1 MLDDQAARSVRERDR
16 RLAGCLTLAGLLAA
30 AALAQAQTQTPIEID
45 VDAKVIPNKAG
56 TLRDPQPVTLRV
68 HAELVS
74 ELGYERPIMTGGR
87 VLFPRAGNWNGAK
100 HPKCALNTLTRQGV
114 GACPKGSIF
123 GKGTAKAW
131 ADTEITRPRITV
143 VNGGAK
149 RVYFYTVLT
158 NPARVRAPVVG
169 KIEQLGTGPWKYRL
183 DYRVPVSLQV
193 VAGVP
198 ITVTEL
204 DITAGK
210 GDYLETTSCP
220 RNRRWPY
227 KAWIY
232 LDDGRQI
239 PVKGS
244 TPCRR

>member
-1 MLDDQAARSVRERDR
+1 LRAVGRALFIPVV
-16 RLAGCLTLAGLLAA
+16 LAVGGLLAVPSA
-30 AALAQAQTQTPIEID
+30 AQTPIEID
-45 VDAKVIPNKAG
+45 VDAEVIPNKAG
-56 TLRDPQPVTLRV
+56 TPEDPQPVTIKV

-100 HPKCALNTLTRQGV
+100 HPKCDLNTLSRQGL

-123 GKGTAKAW
+123 GKGVAKAW

-143 VNGGAK
+143 VNGGAT

-169 KIEQLGTGPWKYRL
+169 RIKELRRGPWKYQL
-183 DYRVPVSLQV
+183 DYRVPEVLQV

-198 ITVTEL
+198 ITVTQL

-210 GDYLETTSCP
+210 GDYLVTTSCP
-220 RNRRWPY
+220 KSRRWPY
-227 KAWIY
+227 KAWVY
-232 LDDGRQI
+232 LDDGRR
-239 PVKGS
+239 PLVTGS
-244 TPCRR
+244 TPCRP

>member
-1 MLDDQAARSVRERDR
+1 MAVGA
-16 RLAGCLTLAGLLAA
+16 LLAVPSVA
-30 AALAQAQTQTPIEID
+30 QTPIEID

-56 TLRDPQPVTLRV
+56 TPSNPQPVTIKV

-87 VLFPRAGNWNGAK
+87 VLFPRAGTWNGAK
-100 HPKCALNTLTRQGV
+100 HPKCDLNALGRGGP

-123 GKGTAKAW
+123 GKGVATAW
-131 ADTEITRPRITV
+131 ADDVITRPRITL
-143 VNGGAK
+143 VNGGAR

-169 KIEQLGTGPWKYRL
+169 KITQLNRGRWKYRL
-183 DYRVPVSLQV
+183 DYHVPEVLQV

-198 ITVTEL
+198 ITVTKL

-210 GDYLETTSCP
+210 GDYLVTTSCP
-220 RNRRWPY
+220 KSRRWPY
-227 KAWIY
+227 KAWVY
-232 LDDGRQI
+232 LDDGRKPLI
-239 PVKGS
+239 TGS
-244 TPCRR
+244 TPCRP

>member
-1 MLDDQAARSVRERDR
+1 MSGV
-16 RLAGCLTLAGLLAA
+16 AA
-30 AALAQAQTQTPIEID
+30 AVAAVGSVLAVPSIAQTPTPIEID

-56 TLRDPQPVTLRV
+56 TPQNPQPIKIKV

-100 HPKCALNTLTRQGV
+100 HPKCPLNTLSREGLA
-114 GACPKGSIF
+114 ACPKGSIF
-123 GKGTAKAW
+123 GKGVAKAW

-143 VNGGAK
+143 VNGGAT

-169 KIEQLGTGPWKYRL
+169 KIKELKGGPWKYRL
-183 DYRVPVSLQV
+183 DYHVPETLQV

-204 DITAGK
+204 DLTAGK
-210 GDYLETTSCP
+210 GDILVTTSCP
-220 RNRRWPY
+220 KSRRWPY
-227 KAWIY
+227 KAWVY
-232 LDDGRQI
+232 LSDGRKPLI
-239 PVKGS
+239 TGS

>member
-1 MLDDQAARSVRERDR
+1 MRQGALLISVA
-16 RLAGCLTLAGLLAA
+16 LAVGCLLAVPSVA
-30 AALAQAQTQTPIEID
+30 QTPIEID

-56 TLRDPQPVTLRV
+56 TPSDPQPVKLQV

-87 VLFPRAGNWNGAK
+87 VLFPRAGNWNGGK
-100 HPKCALNTLTRQGV
+100 HPKCDLNTLNREGLA
-114 GACPKGSIF
+114 ACPKGSIF
-123 GKGTAKAW
+123 GKGVAKAW

-143 VNGGAK
+143 VNGGAT
-149 RVYFYTVLT
+149 RVYFYTVLS

-169 KIEQLGTGPWKYRL
+169 KIKELKQGPWKYRL
-183 DYRVPVSLQV
+183 DYQVPEVLQV

-210 GDYLETTSCP
+210 GDYLVTTSCP
-220 RNRRWPY
+220 KSRRWPY

-232 LDDGRQI
+232 LDDGRKPLI
-239 PVKGS
+239 TGS

>member
-1 MLDDQAARSVRERDR
+1 MRQGALLISVA
-16 RLAGCLTLAGLLAA
+16 LAVGCLLAVPSVA
-30 AALAQAQTQTPIEID
+30 QTPIEID

-56 TLRDPQPVTLRV
+56 TPSDPQPVKLQV

-87 VLFPRAGNWNGAK
+87 VLFPRAGNWNGGK
-100 HPKCALNTLTRQGV
+100 HPKCDLNTLNREGLA
-114 GACPKGSIF
+114 ACPKGSIF
-123 GKGTAKAW
+123 GKGVAKAW

-143 VNGGAK
+143 VNGGAT
-149 RVYFYTVLT
+149 RVYFYTVLS

-169 KIEQLGTGPWKYRL
+169 KIKELKQGPWKYRL
-183 DYRVPVSLQV
+183 DYQVPEVLQV

-210 GDYLETTSCP
+210 GDYLVTTSCP
-220 RNRRWPY
+220 KSRRWPY
-227 KAWIY
+227 KAWVY
-232 LDDGRQI
+232 LDDGRKPLI
-239 PVKGS
+239 TGS

>member
-1 MLDDQAARSVRERDR
+1 MVDEQAARGARERDR
-16 RLAGCLTLAGLLAA
+16 RLAGCLTLAVLLAT

-45 VDAKVIPNKAG
+45 VDATVIPNKAG
-56 TLRDPQPVTLRV
+56 TPRHPQPVKLEV

-100 HPKCALNTLTRQGV
+100 HPKCALNKLNREGP

-123 GKGTAKAW
+123 GKGVAKAW
-131 ADTEITRPRITV
+131 ADEVITKPKITV

-149 RVYFYTVLT
+149 RVYFYTVLI
-158 NPARVRAPVVG
+158 NPARVKTAVVG
-169 KIEQLGTGPWKYRL
+169 EIKQLRTGPWKYRL
-183 DYRVPVSLQV
+183 DYQVPVSLQV

-198 ITVTEL
+198 ITVVEL
-204 DITAGK
+204 DLTVGK
-210 GDYLETTSCP
+210 GDYIETTSCP
-220 RNRRWPY
+220 KNRRWPY
-227 KAWIY
+227 KAWVY
-232 LDDGRQI
+232 LNDGREI
-239 PVKGS
+239 PITGS

>member
-1 MLDDQAARSVRERDR
+1 MRQGALLISVA
-16 RLAGCLTLAGLLAA
+16 LAVGCLLAVPSVA
-30 AALAQAQTQTPIEID
+30 QTPIEID

-56 TLRDPQPVTLRV
+56 TPSDPQPVKLQV

-87 VLFPRAGNWNGAK
+87 VLFPRAGNWNGGK
-100 HPKCALNTLTRQGV
+100 HPKCDLNTLNREGLA
-114 GACPKGSIF
+114 ACPKGSIF
-123 GKGTAKAW
+123 GKGVAKAW

-143 VNGGAK
+143 VNGGAT
-149 RVYFYTVLT
+149 RVYFYTVLS

-169 KIEQLGTGPWKYRL
+169 KIKELKQGPWKYRL
-183 DYRVPVSLQV
+183 DYQVPEVLQV

-210 GDYLETTSCP
+210 GDYLVTTSCP
-220 RNRRWPY
+220 ESRRWPY

-232 LDDGRQI
+232 LDDGRKPLI
-239 PVKGS
+239 TGS

>member
-1 MLDDQAARSVRERDR
+1 VLDDQAARGVRERHR
-16 RLAGCLTLAGLLAA
+16 GPAGCLTIAGLLAA

-56 TLRDPQPVTLRV
+56 TPSDPQPVRLKV

-100 HPKCALNTLTRQGV
+100 HPSCELNTLNRNGV
-114 GACPKGSIF
+114 AACPKGSIL
-123 GKGTAKAW
+123 GKGVAKAW

-149 RVYFYTVLT
+149 RVYFFTVLT
-158 NPARVRAPVVG
+158 NPARVATAVVG
-169 KIEQLGTGPWKYRL
+169 KIKELRSGPWKYRL
-183 DYRVPVSLQV
+183 DYSVPESLQV

-210 GDYLETTSCP
+210 GDYLVTTSCP
-220 RNRRWPY
+220 KSGRWPY
-227 KAWIY
+227 KAWVY
-232 LDDGRQI
+232 LDDGRKPLI
-239 PVKGS
+239 TGS

>member
-1 MLDDQAARSVRERDR
+1 MSGAAGAV
-16 RLAGCLTLAGLLAA
+16 LAVASLLAVPSV
-30 AALAQAQTQTPIEID
+30 AQTPPTPIEID

-56 TLRDPQPVTLRV
+56 TPRNPQPVKIKV

-100 HPKCALNTLTRQGV
+100 HPKCPLNTLSRQGL

-123 GKGTAKAW
+123 GRGVAKAW

-169 KIEQLGTGPWKYRL
+169 KITEIPSGPWKYRL
-183 DYRVPVSLQV
+183 DYHVPETLQV

-210 GDYLETTSCP
+210 SDYLVTTSCP
-220 RNRRWPY
+220 KSRRWPY
-227 KAWIY
+227 KAWVY
-232 LDDGRQI
+232 LDDGRKPLI
-239 PVKGS
+239 TGS